1 MPSEVQILL
10 PAPGAQRRLESDSSN
25 LEQAGESLAILL
37 PEPKVQAPLAQLA
50 ERRHG
55 KAEVSGSIP
64 EGGSKR
70 RSANAS
76 KGSSKDR
83 GIAWVTKRRRR
94 FV

>member
-10 PAPGAQRRLESDSSN
+10 PARGALRRLESDSSK
-25 LEQAGESLAILL
+25 LDKAGDSLAILQ

-64 EGGSKR
+64 EGGSNR
-70 RSANAS
+70 LAEPA
-76 KGSSKDR
+76 GY
-83 GIAWVTKRRRR
+83 
-94 FV
+94 